1 MPKLAP
7 AKPAEVVRVL
17 KKMSFRLIRQSGSH
31 AVYRHLDGR
40 WTTVPIHPGKDVAK
54 GTLHK
59 IIKDIRITTE
69 EFDSMR

>member
-1 MPKLAP
+1 MPKLPP
-7 AKPAEVVRVL
+7 AKPGRSGARTE
-17 KKMSFRLIRQSGSH
+17 KMSFRLIRQSGSH

-40 WTTVPIHPGKDVAK
+40 WTTVPIHPGKDVAE